1 MSRYQPTE
9 VQIDGLII
17 IEGRP
22 GEPLIVIAPME
33 HYRSL
38 LACDRLRTTPGA
50 AYYIEYGGQSDA
62 PRVYSGGTSLPAPA
76 RLYGHH
82 LEAAS
87 PPPSRII
94 VITRMGSPLSP
105 EEVRALE
112 RLALTQ
118 VIETGHA
125 EPTNFE
131 EAFGASLGHDGYRA
145 LQAFWAKALQWLHP
159 YCRWLF
165 PQILP
170 PSYLEKPGSFAS
182 SSGQRL
188 ILRRKNLI
196 ASLEIAEDGFIL
208 LPNSHIRPHVVAT
221 ASVTP
226 SVLREELWAWGA
238 LEPSEDPSLW
248 RLIRHVRCA
257 SISAVSL
264 LVLGAPGG
272 RTDVWKTAEAA
283 RAVPARR
290 AQGVVVLF
298 RARRPEAK

>member
-1 MSRYQPTE
+1 MSRYQATE
-9 VQIDGLII
+9 VQTNGLII

-38 LACDRLRTTPGA
+38 LAYDRLRATPGG
-50 AYYIEYGGQSDA
+50 AYYIEYGG

-82 LEAAS
+82 LETAS
-87 PPPSRII
+87 PRPTRII
-94 VITRMGSPLSP
+94 VITRVGSPLSP
-105 EEVRALE
+105 NEVRALE
-112 RLALTQ
+112 RLALSQ
-118 VIETGHA
+118 VIETGRA

-159 YCRWLF
+159 HCPWLA

-170 PSYLEKPGSFAS
+170 PFYLEEPDPFGS

-188 ILRRKNLI
+188 VLQRKNLK
-196 ASLEIAEDGFIL
+196 ASLLIAKDGFIL
-208 LPNSHIRPHVVAT
+208 LPGSHIRPHVVAT

-248 RLIRHVRCA
+248 RLIRHVWCA
-257 SISAVSL
+257 SLSAASF

-272 RTDVWKTAEAA
+272 RTDVWKANAA
-283 RAVPARR
+283 LRVPDRR

-298 RARRPEAK
+298 RSHRPEAKR

>member
-9 VQIDGLII
+9 IQTNGLII

-38 LACDRLRTTPGA
+38 LACDRLRGTPGA
-50 AYYIEYGGQSDA
+50 AYYIEYGG
-62 PRVYSGGTSLPAPA
+62 PRVYSGGTSQPAPV
-76 RLYGHH
+76 RLSGHH
-82 LEAAS
+82 LDAAL
-87 PPPSRII
+87 PRPSRVI
-94 VITRMGSPLSP
+94 VITRVGSPLSP
-105 EEVRALE
+105 NEVRALE
-112 RLALTQ
+112 RLGWNQ
-118 VIETGHA
+118 VIATGCA
-125 EPTNFE
+125 EPTNRE
-131 EAFGASLGHDGYRA
+131 TAFGASLGHDGYRA

-159 YCRWLF
+159 HCRWLA

-170 PSYLEKPGSFAS
+170 PCYLEKPGPFGS

-188 ILRRKNLI
+188 ILRRKNLR

-208 LPNSHIRPHVVAT
+208 LPGSHIRPQVVAT

-238 LEPSEDPSLW
+238 LEPSEDPALW
-248 RLIRHVRCA
+248 RLIRHVWCA
-257 SISAVSL
+257 SLSAASF

-272 RTDVWKTAEAA
+272 RTDVWKAEAA
-283 RAVPARR
+283 LRVPDRR

-298 RARRPEAK
+298 RSRRPEAKR

>member
-9 VQIDGLII
+9 VQTNGLII

-38 LACDRLRTTPGA
+38 LACDRLRATPGA
-50 AYYIEYGGQSDA
+50 AYYIEYGG
-62 PRVYSGGTSLPAPA
+62 PRVYSGGTSLTAPA

-87 PPPSRII
+87 PRPTRII
-94 VITRMGSPLSP
+94 VITRVGSPLSP
-105 EEVRALE
+105 DEVRALE
-112 RLALTQ
+112 RLALSQ
-118 VIETGHA
+118 VIETGRA

-159 YCRWLF
+159 HCSWLA

-170 PSYLEKPGSFAS
+170 PFYLQKLRPFGS

-188 ILRRKNLI
+188 ILRRKNLK

-208 LPNSHIRPHVVAT
+208 LPDSHIRPHVVAT

-248 RLIRHVRCA
+248 RLIRHVWCA

-272 RTDVWKTAEAA
+272 RTDVWKKAEAA
-283 RAVPARR
+283 LRIPARR
-290 AQGVVVLF
+290 TQGVVVLF
-298 RARRPEAK
+298 RSRSPEAKR